1 MTSLRRLMSC
11 AAAGTATALLLAS
24 PAFAFEPSRG
34 EAPARTRFVGNLEV
48 DHQFNAIATVT
59 FSDGSSS
66 SLGDALLGV
75 NAGVAHPLTSDGLFE
90 VQAVMGFLISRINAS
105 NGSAIFWDFPL
116 EVTAHA
122 NVGPLRLGAGPALH
136 ISPMMRGDGFASG
149 TNLNFGTTV
158 GAVVRA
164 EYRLSEHWGVG
175 FCYSWLRLSANGQ
188 SGDASRIGGSFGW
201 YL

>member
-1 MTSLRRLMSC
+1 MISLRRFLAC
-11 AAAGTATALLLAS
+11 GTGAALALILSS
-24 PAFAFEPSRG
+24 PAVAFEPSRS
-34 EAPARTRFVGNLEV
+34 EVARTRFVANLEI
-48 DHQFNAIATVT
+48 DHQFNAVATVT
-59 FSDGSSS
+59 FADGSTS
-66 SLGDALLGV
+66 SLGDALFGL
-75 NAGVAHPLTSDGLFE
+75 NAGVAHPLTYDGKFE
-90 VQAVMGFLISRINAS
+90 VQAVMGFLLSRINAS

-122 NVGPLRLGAGPALH
+122 NVGPLRFGAGPALH
-136 ISPMMRGDGFASG
+136 ISPMLRGDGFASG
-149 TNLNFGTTV
+149 TNVNFGTTV

-175 FCYSWLRLSANGQ
+175 FHYSWLRLSANGQ